1 MPARGRRIESGLG
14 RVWITIDGDPR
25 NIVLEPG
32 EGFKPKFPVRFTRF
46 ESKFPMGGCEIG
58 VFSSVRM

>member
-25 NIVLEPG
+25 DIVLEPG
-32 EGFKPKFPVRFTRF
+32 EGFKVDRDSVALISALHGNARFVLFDPV
-46 ESKFPMGGCEIG
+46 GAD
-58 VFSSVRM
+58 